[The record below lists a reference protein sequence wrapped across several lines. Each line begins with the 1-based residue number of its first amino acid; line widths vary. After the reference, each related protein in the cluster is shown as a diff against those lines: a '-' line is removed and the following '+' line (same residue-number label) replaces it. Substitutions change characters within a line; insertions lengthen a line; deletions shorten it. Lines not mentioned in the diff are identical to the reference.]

1 MKLCWV
7 TITVKDMQE
16 SIDFYEKVVGLKV
29 FKRYKPDENI
39 EISFLSSDLTDV
51 KIELICNKKIPNPV
65 HGNCLSLGFETVS
78 LDDMIQKLRQLGI
91 TKIDGP
97 HSPNPTIRFIFI
109 KDPNG
114 VTIQFVEGH

>member
-7 TITVKDMQE
+7 TLTVKDMQE

-29 FKRYKPDENI
+29 SKRYKPDENI

-51 KIELICNKKIPNPV
+51 KIELICNKKIPQPV
-65 HGNCLSLGFETVS
+65 HGNDISLGFETLS
-78 LDDMIQKLRQLGI
+78 LDDMIQKLKLHGI

-97 HSPNPTIRFIFI
+97 HSPNPAVRFIFI

-114 VTIQFVEGH
+114 VKIQFVESH